1 MVSLWPSEA
10 AVARIVDATRLTP
23 ADIGALR
30 SDLSNCRWEILAKQ
44 IDTAAY
50 RKSHK
55 KAAAR
60 IGKQAAAQRAL
71 LKNSGN
77 GLFDRQLSFALDPG
91 EFDQAI
97 ALLSKIESEAE
108 RIAGDGI
115 TAQNTRGGRKD
126 YLVAL
131 LEPIYGRHFNRPPG
145 RSHDYDGPFPRFIE
159 AVSAEMGRSLLTSKH
174 TVHKSLAR
182 SRVGKKPPRRI

>member
-1 MVSLWPSEA
+1 
-10 AVARIVDATRLTP
+10 
-23 ADIGALR
+23 
-30 SDLSNCRWEILAKQ
+30 
-44 IDTAAY
+44 
-50 RKSHK
+50 
-55 KAAAR
+55 
-60 IGKQAAAQRAL
+60 L

-182 SRVGKKPPRRI
+182 SRVGKKLPRRI